1 VGDDDF
7 LSDECRMARERERE
21 RERERGVTTFR
32 IIVATKMKMEEKR
45 IKL

>member
-7 LSDECRMARERERE
+7 VSDECRMARERERE
-21 RERERGVTTFR
+21 REVTTFR

>member
-7 LSDECRMARERERE
+7 VSDECRMARERE

>member
-1 VGDDDF
+1 MMTFSAMSAGWQ
-7 LSDECRMARERERE
+7 ERERE

-32 IIVATKMKMEEKR
+32 IIIATKMKMEEKR